1 MMTAQSAGVTGGVDT
16 HADVHVA
23 AAVCSTSHRLI
34 GVAEFDTTPAGYIA
48 VYDWM
53 ANFGPIDRIGIEG
66 TGSYG
71 AGLARYL
78 TAQGVELVE
87 VTRPDRQA
95 RREQGKSD
103 PVDAEA
109 AARAVLSGRATGRP
123 KTRDGLIEAIR
134 LHLLVYDAMVRERTA
149 MRNRLHA
156 VVTSAPAEIRQQ
168 VRELRESAQIDVIAR
183 WRPRASDDVVAAAC
197 RQVLRELARH
207 VLVLEER
214 ADTARAQLDVLTA
227 QAAPALRD
235 MHGVGALTAAQ
246 LLVAVGDNP
255 QRIRSEAALA
265 KLCGVAPLQASSGKT
280 HRHRLN
286 RGGNRQANH
295 ALWRIAMVRRNS
307 DARTQTYVAR
317 RRAEGLS
324 DREILRCLKRF
335 IVRELYRAL
344 TRPMP
349 AAPTGARLRELRL
362 EARLTQRKV
371 AERLGV
377 TSTMISRI
385 ENGQLRTPALR
396 QRIHDLLA
404 HPVIYDPPVASAELA
419 A

>member
-1 MMTAQSAGVTGGVDT
+1 MMTAEPAGVTGGVDT

-23 AAVCSTSHRLI
+23 AAVCSTSHRLL

-53 ANFGPIDRIGIEG
+53 ASFGPVDRIGIEG

-78 TAQGVELVE
+78 TGRGVRLVE

-95 RREQGKSD
+95 RRERGKSD

-168 VRELRESAQIDVIAR
+168 VRELAGSARIATIAR
-183 WRPRASDDVVAAAC
+183 WRPRATDDVVVVAC

-207 VLVLEER
+207 ILVLEER
-214 ADTARAQLDVLTA
+214 AETARTELDVLTD

-265 KLCGVAPLQASSGKT
+265 KLCGVAPMQASSGKT
-280 HRHRLN
+280 RRHRLN

-344 TRPMP
+344 TRPIP
-349 AAPTGARLRELRL
+349 VVPTGAQLRTLRID
-362 EARLTQRKV
+362 AGLTQREL
-371 AERLGV
+371 AATLELTIR
-377 TSTMISRI
+377 TISRI
-385 ENGQLRTPALR
+385 EHGHLRTPDLR
-396 QRIHDLLA
+396 HRIHNLLA
-404 HPVIYDPPVASAELA
+404 HPAPSDQPVPSPQRA